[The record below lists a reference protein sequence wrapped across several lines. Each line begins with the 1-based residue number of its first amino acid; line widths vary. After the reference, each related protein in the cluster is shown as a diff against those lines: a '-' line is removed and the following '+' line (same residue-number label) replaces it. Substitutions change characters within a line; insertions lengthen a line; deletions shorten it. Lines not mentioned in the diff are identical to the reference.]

1 MSEIEFLGMLVLSL
15 ATLIGLF
22 VVVFKPLNA
31 NTKAMAE
38 LVSRL
43 DIMTLRMDE
52 RDEELKEHIK
62 EFDKYKE
69 KVRES
74 QKRQWDKIDELSDDM
89 IKVKHNCGM
98 EGGNKGV

>member
-1 MSEIEFLGMLVLSL
+1 MTEMEFLGTLVVSL
-15 ATLIGLF
+15 TTLIGLF
-22 VVVFKPLNA
+22 AVVFKPLNA

-43 DIMTLRMDE
+43 DRMAEKMDE

-62 EFDKYKE
+62 EFDDYKE
-69 KVRES
+69 KVRAS

-89 IKVKHNCGM
+89 IKVKQKQNI
-98 EGGNKGV
+98 E

>member
-1 MSEIEFLGMLVLSL
+1 MTEMEFLGTLVVSL
-15 ATLIGLF
+15 TTLIGLF
-22 VVVFKPLNA
+22 AVVLKPLNA

-43 DIMTLRMDE
+43 DRMAEKMDE

-62 EFDKYKE
+62 EFDDYKE
-69 KVRES
+69 KVRAS

-89 IKVKHNCGM
+89 IKLKQKQNI
-98 EGGNKGV
+98 E

>member
-1 MSEIEFLGMLVLSL
+1 MSEVEFLGALVLSL

-22 VVVFKPLNA
+22 AVVFKPLNA
-31 NTKAMAE
+31 NTKAMSQ

-43 DIMTLRMDE
+43 DILTLRMDE

-69 KVRES
+69 KMRES
-74 QKRQWDKIDELSDDM
+74 QKRQWDRIDELSEDM
-89 IKVKHNCGM
+89 IKVKQKQNI
-98 EGGNKGV
+98 E